1 MRIFSR
7 LMTLL
12 LILLSVSS
20 AGLAAGKPVFMAHLN
35 GAAQVPPFDTTGQ
48 GQFILTD
55 RDGSLEYK
63 LIVANLTNI
72 VAAHIHCAG
81 VGVNGPVGV
90 TLFLGGP
97 TGGSGILASGPILE
111 PDSSNV
117 CGWTTVAHIIAAL
130 ASGATYINV
139 HTLQGL
145 AGEIR
150 GQVM

>member
-1 MRIFSR
+1 
-7 LMTLL
+7 MTLL

-48 GQFILTD
+48 GQFIITN

-72 VAAHIHCAG
+72 VAAHIHCAV
-81 VGVNGPVGV
+81 VGANGPVGV
-90 TLFLGGP
+90 TLFLGAP
-97 TGGSGILASGPILE
+97 TGGSGILASGPILA
-111 PDSSNV
+111 PDINNG
-117 CGWTTVAHIIAAL
+117 CGWTTVAHIIAGL
-130 ASGATYINV
+130 ASGATYVNV
-139 HTLQGL
+139 HTLQSL
-145 AGEIR
+145 PGEIR